1 MTLKRILGALAL
13 LLTPAIAFAHPGHGD
28 NGLIAGISHPI
39 GGLDH
44 LLAML
49 AVGLWAAQQKGAARW
64 ALPCTFV
71 GTMLFGGLLGF
82 EGLNL
87 PALESGIAASVL
99 ALGLAVALAVR
110 PPLSMAV
117 TATALFAL
125 FHGVAHGLELPDMS
139 SPWAYAAGFVAAT
152 AALHAVGYAVVR
164 VLPQAAA
171 RWFGWRARLR
181 RRLGSGCWR
190 VDSLAPVMA
199 SSRAS
204 HAPTGFV
211 LSAILWER
219 GLLAKRA

>member
-1 MTLKRILGALAL
+1 MTLQRIWGAATL

-28 NGLIAGISHPI
+28 NGLMAGISHPI

-64 ALPCTFV
+64 ALPCTFI
-71 GTMLFGGLLGF
+71 GIMLLGGLLGF
-82 EGLNL
+82 EGLDL

-110 PPLSMAV
+110 PPLSVAV
-117 TATALFAL
+117 GATALFAL

-139 SPWAYAAGFVAAT
+139 SPWAYAVGFVVAT
-152 AALHAVGYAVVR
+152 AALHGLGYAVVR

-171 RWFGWRARLR
+171 PVVRLA
-181 RRLGSGCWR
+181 GAVS
-190 VDSLAPVMA
+190 AA
-199 SSRAS
+199 
-204 HAPTGFV
+204 TGV
-211 LSAILWER
+211 W
-219 GLLAKRA
+219 LLAG